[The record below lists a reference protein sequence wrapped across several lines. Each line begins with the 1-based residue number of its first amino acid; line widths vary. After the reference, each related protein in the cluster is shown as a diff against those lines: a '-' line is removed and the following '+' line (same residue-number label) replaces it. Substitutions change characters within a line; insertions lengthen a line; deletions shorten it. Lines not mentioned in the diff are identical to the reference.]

1 MKLLDTFPYRD
12 TLIKLKNYTVM
23 LIVFT
28 GRVLYYIFYFYYQIV
43 KAIVLLLGTAYLY
56 LKKEVVRLFSQYKDY
71 KNTWMRTYKQQK
83 AKVAK
88 EAVVPV
94 VASKTAVAKAA
105 KPKKEPFNFKSI
117 TRSLYYIFWPIIV
130 IFRVIRAIVR
140 WELRIRPFSLG
151 FITLMILIV
160 TLLTG
165 LVLYLS
171 VQDDL
176 PSIDSLSYLSPKQ
189 TTNIY
194 DRKGNLLY
202 RTFNDE
208 DRYYVTLNEVPKVVQ
223 EATIAIEDAS
233 YYDHFGISFKG
244 IVRAAKKSYLED
256 DLQGGSTITQQLVKN
271 TLLSNERTYTRKLK
285 EAILSLELERRYTK
299 SEILEMYLNK
309 ISYGGTSYG
318 IKSASKKYFGK
329 ELEELTLAEAALLA
343 GLPASPSNYSPLI
356 NDKSVAKARQKE
368 VLDLMVKNN
377 FATQQQADEAFAQ
390 VLEYKVPQEGMI
402 APHFVNYVI
411 AELERKYGQ
420 KMVEEGGLTVYTT
433 IDLELQNKLQ
443 EIVTK
448 DVAQMSRRSGV
459 TNGAAMITHPS
470 SGEVLAMVGS
480 VNYWDEANDGQ
491 VNVATSLRQPGS
503 SIKPITYALAFESGM
518 HPFDTIDDAP
528 VSYREEGQPVYSPV
542 NYDGSFHGKIT
553 LKTALANSYN
563 VPAVKVLDKLG
574 MENFLDFAEKVGIES
589 FDDRSRFG
597 LSITLGGG
605 EVRMV
610 DMATAYSM
618 FPNMGYRVDVN
629 PILRVNDFYGNPI
642 YNNDCA
648 KLTPNEETSMQI
660 RSISR
665 RESTA
670 EVTGFNTCVPEK
682 VINESTAFY
691 INDILS
697 DNAARLPAFGAGNN
711 LAIKDRQVAVKTGT
725 TQNSKDNWAIGY
737 TKDYVVLSWIG
748 NNDGTPMRNIA
759 SGYGSASQIWRETFD
774 YLIKT
779 KDVSNNF
786 GMPSDMVEVNVC
798 PLTNTLACSACPNVK
813 RLFKKGTEPTKA
825 CNNDFVRELLDRQK
839 DDNDRDRDRDDD

>member
-1 MKLLDTFPYRD
+1 
-12 TLIKLKNYTVM
+12 M
-23 LIVFT
+23 LIVFI
-28 GRVLYYIFYFYYQIV
+28 GRVLYYVLYFYFVIL
-43 KAIVLLLGTAYLY
+43 KTIFLIIKRTILY
-56 LKKEVVRLFSQYKDY
+56 LKKQAVSLFASYKER
-71 KNTWMRTYKQQK
+71 KNTWMRTYKDHK
-83 AKVAK
+83 AKTAK
-88 EAVVPV
+88 KVEAPV
-94 VASKTAVAKAA
+94 VTAVATEKTL
-105 KPKKEPFNFKSI
+105 KPTKSH
-117 TRSLYYIFWPIIV
+117 TRKLGHYIYLAFLPLIIL
-130 IFRVIRAIVR
+130 FRGIRAIIR
-140 WELRIRPFSLG
+140 WEFRVRPFSLG
-151 FITLMILIV
+151 FITLAIIAV
-160 TLLTG
+160 FGLTA

-208 DRYYVTLNEVPKVVQ
+208 DRYYVTLDEVPKVVQ

-233 YYDHFGISFKG
+233 YYDHLGISFKG

-318 IKSASKKYFGK
+318 IKSAAKKYFGK

-356 NDKSVAKARQKE
+356 NDAGIAKARQRE
-368 VLDLMVKNN
+368 VLDLMVKN
-377 FATQQQADEAFAQ
+377 TYITPQEADEAFAQ
-390 VLEYKVPQEGMI
+390 ILEYKISQESMI

-411 AELERKYGQ
+411 GELEKKYGQ

-433 IDLELQNKLQ
+433 IDLDLQNKLQ

-448 DVAQMSRRSGV
+448 DVAQMSRRTGV

-480 VNYWDEANDGQ
+480 VNYWNEQNDGQ

-518 HPFDTIDDAP
+518 HPFDMIDDAP
-528 VSYREEGQPVYSPV
+528 VSYKIEGQPNYSPE
-542 NYDGSFHGKIT
+542 NYDGRYHGKLT

-574 MENFLDFAEKVGIES
+574 MESFLNFAEKVGIES
-589 FDDRSRFG
+589 FEDRSRFG

-605 EVRMV
+605 EVRMT

-629 PILRVNDFYGNPI
+629 PILRVSDFYGNPI

-648 KLTPNEETSMQI
+648 KLSADEETVMQI

-665 RESTA
+665 RESKTPIS
-670 EVTGFNTCVPEK
+670 GFNTCVPEK
-682 VINESTAFY
+682 VISESTAFY

-725 TQNSKDNWAIGY
+725 TQNLKDNWAIGY

-748 NNDGTPMRNIA
+748 NNDGTPMRNVA

-774 YLIKT
+774 HLIKT
-779 KDVSNNF
+779 KEVANNF
-786 GMPSDMVEVNVC
+786 SMPSDMVEVSVC

-813 RLFKKGTEPTKA
+813 RLFKKGSEPTKA
-825 CNNDFVRELLDRQK
+825 CSNDFVREILDRQRE
-839 DDNDRDRDRDDD
+839 DRDEEDED